1 MGGGILDDF
10 PRGVEEG
17 RLRTENKTPQAQ
29 WLPSSRILSE
39 PTLSYNP
46 ANPGP
51 KLLLGSLDG
60 RPVGIEDDRHMITVA
75 GSRAGKG
82 VSVIIPNL
90 ILYPGSVLAIDP
102 KGELA
107 SITARRRARDLG
119 QKVFVLDPFGRTA
132 SGVKPYKASFNPM
145 AILTEDNRHIVEDAG
160 LIADALVIPGGG
172 DIHWDETAKN
182 FIEGLILHV
191 ATWSGYKGR
200 QNLVTVRE
208 LLVRGVEPDPDL
220 FGSVEEM
227 EEHLKEVDNRAM
239 FGLRME
245 MESND
250 RLGGFIQAAATE
262 MFERDP
268 KEMNSVLSSARRH
281 TTFLGFPAMKEI
293 LQDHPELNDL
303 RALKTTPEGMTI
315 YLCLPAGRLSTCN
328 RWLRL
333 FVNLALEAMEREQR
347 RATKLKNVPVLLCLD
362 EFATLGRMEQVEAAA
377 GQIAGFGCKL
387 WPILQDL
394 GQLEALYKER
404 WQTFMGNAGVLQFFG
419 NNDVK
424 TLEYISHRLGK
435 TTVLVESKGDVS
447 APQAYQGGTGLSRAP
462 QVHDLLTAEEAGR
475 YFARDAPQR
484 RQLIIR
490 AGKDAAMAIGRVLY
504 YEDPMFRGKFDVLE

>member
-1 MGGGILDDF
+1 MAGILDDF
-10 PRGVEEG
+10 PRGVEG
-17 RLRTENKTPQAQ
+17 RIKTEDKTPQATWYPTQ
-29 WLPSSRILSE
+29 KILSD
-39 PTLSYNP
+39 PALSYNP

-51 KLLLGSLDG
+51 KFLLGSLDG
-60 RPVGIEDDRHMITVA
+60 RPIGIDDDRHMITVA
-75 GSRAGKG
+75 GSRSGKG
-82 VSVIIPNL
+82 VSVIVPNL
-90 ILYPGSVLAIDP
+90 IFYPGSVLAIDP

-107 SITARRRARDLG
+107 SITARRRASDLK
-119 QKVFVLDPFGRTA
+119 QKVYVLDPFGRTA
-132 SGVKPYKASFNPM
+132 DWVKPYKASFNPM
-145 AILTEDNRHIVEDAG
+145 AILTQDNRHIVEDAG
-160 LIADALVIPGGG
+160 LIADAIVIPGGG
-172 DIHWDETAKN
+172 DIHWDETAKS

-191 ATWSGYKGR
+191 ATCPQYEGR
-200 QNLVTVRE
+200 RNLVTVRE
-208 LLVRGVEPDPDL
+208 LLVRGVTPYPELVGNDQEL
-220 FGSVEEM
+220 FEM
-227 EEHLKEVDNRAM
+227 LSSADNRAM
-239 FGLRME
+239 ESLRRE
-245 MESND
+245 MD
-250 RLGGFIQAAATE
+250 RNEEVGGFVQDAATE
-262 MFERDP
+262 MFDRDA

-281 TTFLGFPAMKEI
+281 TTFLSFPAMKEV
-293 LQDHPELNDL
+293 LVDHPELKDL

-315 YLCLPAGRLSTCN
+315 YLCLPAGRLGTCN

-333 FVNLALEAMEREQR
+333 FVNLALEAMEREQK
-347 RATKLKNVPVLLCLD
+347 RAARLKDIPVLLCLD

-387 WPILQDL
+387 WPVLQDL

-435 TTVLVESKGDVS
+435 TTMLVDSKSDVS
-447 APQAYQGGTGLSRAP
+447 ASQSYQGSTGLTRTP

-490 AGKDAAMAIGRVLY
+490 AGKQPAMAIGRLIY
-504 YEDPMFRGKFDVLE
+504 HEDAMFKGKFDVLE